1 MSYILDTSA
10 LRELNVIEAERA
22 SSILDIQV
30 PTIAVLEVLDDFKK
44 NMDARTFG
52 RQRSHILKASKF
64 KILDD
69 PDWYLYKNGS
79 IPGVSNDKGEDKSI
93 IEGFIKLISSY
104 TWNDNENAPQ
114 SINEQIKF
122 DWGFCEKVKELL
134 DKDKHE
140 YIKKIRGMWNKNPL
154 NFHNN
159 SERKLTNELYFSVL
173 NSAARSQTKRKI
185 RNNFESDF
193 AFYVGYIAFC
203 LIKYGKEY
211 GKEIP
216 IEKLGSMDG
225 NDYIDSMMFK
235 YISLRKNNKLVTS
248 DGKTLASF
256 KRISEILSCSGI
268 RRFEILSRKNFFIS
282 TKDFRMLIHD
292 KKL

>member
-10 LRELNVIEAERA
+10 LRELNVPEAEKA

-64 KILDD
+64 RILDN

-79 IPGVSNDKGEDKSI
+79 IPEVPKGKGEEKSI
-93 IEGFIKLISSY
+93 IEDFIKLISSH
-104 TWNDNENAPQ
+104 TWNDNEGAPQ
-114 SINEQIKF
+114 STNEQIKF
-122 DWGFCEKVKELL
+122 DWGFCETVKEIL
-134 DKDKHE
+134 DKDKYE
-140 YIKKIRGMWNKNPL
+140 YNKRIRKIWNENPL

-159 SERKLTNELYFSVL
+159 PERKLTNELYFSVL
-173 NSAARSQTKRKI
+173 NSASSSETKGKI
-185 RNNFESDF
+185 RNNFESDL
-193 AFYVGYIAFC
+193 AFYVGYISFC

-211 GKEIP
+211 GKKIP
-216 IEKLGSMDG
+216 IKKLENMDG
-225 NDYIDSMMFK
+225 NDYIDSMMCQ
-235 YISLRKNNKLVTS
+235 YISLRKTHKLVTS
-248 DGKTLASF
+248 DKKTIDSF
-256 KRISEILSCSGI
+256 KRVSEILSSSGI
-268 RRFEILSRKNFFIS
+268 RRFEILSRKNFLIS
-282 TKDFRMLIHD
+282 TQDFRMLIHD